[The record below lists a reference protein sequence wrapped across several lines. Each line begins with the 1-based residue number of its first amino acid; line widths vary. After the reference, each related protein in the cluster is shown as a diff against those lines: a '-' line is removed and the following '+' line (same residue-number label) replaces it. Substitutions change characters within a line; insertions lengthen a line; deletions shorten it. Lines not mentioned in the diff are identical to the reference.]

1 MADSKVSDM
10 TAATAV
16 AAADKMYLV
25 QSSASK
31 SVTNAILFGNVATPT
46 AFNDKLSIGD
56 HDTIT
61 AIGAVSVDTNV
72 TFINNILN
80 TVSTFKTT
88 GGHICDLK
96 KYKKKKFNK
105 TYDDLFKIIFK
116 FLNKI
121 SKYIP
126 HNKKELLQLTN
137 KILTEIPSQTTIQN
151 DYNITQLKITKKIL
165 NNYLNPNTRNFYT
178 ISNIK

>member
-46 AFNDKLSIGD
+46 VFNDKLSIGD

-61 AIGAVSVDTNV
+61 AVGAVSVDTNV
-72 TFINNILN
+72 TFINNIDAAGNL
-80 TVSTFKTT
+80 TLAAGVD
-88 GGHICDLK
+88 GQI
-96 KYKKKKFNK
+96 
-105 TYDDLFKIIFK
+105 KIIIMSSNSGSHTVT
-116 FLNKI
+116 LNAANIAQDI
-121 SKYIP
+121 SWDATG
-126 HNKKELLQLTN
+126 ESATLLYDTGTS
-137 KILTEIPSQTTIQN
+137 KWYFIGGSA
-151 DYNITQLKITKKIL
+151 
-165 NNYLNPNTRNFYT
+165 
-178 ISNIK
+178 SVS

>member
-46 AFNDKLSIGD
+46 VFNDKLSIGD

-61 AIGAVSVDTNV
+61 AVGAVSLDTNV
-72 TFINNILN
+72 TFINDIDAAGNLTLAAGVDGQI
-80 TVSTFKTT
+80 
-88 GGHICDLK
+88 
-96 KYKKKKFNK
+96 
-105 TYDDLFKIIFK
+105 KIIIMSSNSGSHTVT
-116 FLNKI
+116 LNAANIAQDI
-121 SKYIP
+121 SWDATG
-126 HNKKELLQLTN
+126 ESATLLYDTGTS
-137 KILTEIPSQTTIQN
+137 KWYFIGGSA
-151 DYNITQLKITKKIL
+151 
-165 NNYLNPNTRNFYT
+165 
-178 ISNIK
+178 SVS

>member
-1 MADSKVSDM
+1 M

-72 TFINNILN
+72 TFINNIDAAGN
-80 TVSTFKTT
+80 
-88 GGHICDLK
+88 
-96 KYKKKKFNK
+96 
-105 TYDDLFKIIFK
+105 
-116 FLNKI
+116 
-121 SKYIP
+121 
-126 HNKKELLQLTN
+126 LT
-137 KILTEIPSQTTIQN
+137 LAAGV
-151 DYNITQLKITKKIL
+151 DGQLKIIIMSSNSGGHTVTL
-165 NNYLNPNTRNFYT
+165 QG
-178 ISNIK
+178 SNIAQDISWDATGESATLLYDTGTSNWYFIGGSATVS

>member
-46 AFNDKLSIGD
+46 VFNDKLSIGD

-61 AIGAVSVDTNV
+61 AVGAVSLDTNV
-72 TFINNILN
+72 TFINDIDAAGNLTLAAGVDGQI
-80 TVSTFKTT
+80 
-88 GGHICDLK
+88 
-96 KYKKKKFNK
+96 
-105 TYDDLFKIIFK
+105 KIIIMSSNSGSHTVT
-116 FLNKI
+116 LNAVNIAQDI
-121 SKYIP
+121 SWDATG
-126 HNKKELLQLTN
+126 ESATLLYDTGTS
-137 KILTEIPSQTTIQN
+137 KWYFIGGSA
-151 DYNITQLKITKKIL
+151 
-165 NNYLNPNTRNFYT
+165 
-178 ISNIK
+178 SVS

>member
-46 AFNDKLSIGD
+46 VFNDKLSIGD

-61 AIGAVSVDTNV
+61 TVGAVSLDTNV
-72 TFINNILN
+72 TFINDVDAAGNLTLAAGVDGQI
-80 TVSTFKTT
+80 
-88 GGHICDLK
+88 
-96 KYKKKKFNK
+96 
-105 TYDDLFKIIFK
+105 KIIIMSSNSGSHTVT
-116 FLNKI
+116 LNAANIAQDI
-121 SKYIP
+121 SWDATG
-126 HNKKELLQLTN
+126 ESATLLYDTGTS
-137 KILTEIPSQTTIQN
+137 KWYFIGGSA
-151 DYNITQLKITKKIL
+151 
-165 NNYLNPNTRNFYT
+165 
-178 ISNIK
+178 SVS

>member
-46 AFNDKLSIGD
+46 VFNDKLSIGD

-61 AIGAVSVDTNV
+61 AVGAISLDTNV
-72 TFINNILN
+72 TFINDIDAAGNLTLAAGVDGQI
-80 TVSTFKTT
+80 
-88 GGHICDLK
+88 
-96 KYKKKKFNK
+96 
-105 TYDDLFKIIFK
+105 KIIIMSSNSGSHTVT
-116 FLNKI
+116 LNAANIAQDI
-121 SKYIP
+121 SWDATG
-126 HNKKELLQLTN
+126 ESATLLYDTGTS
-137 KILTEIPSQTTIQN
+137 KWYFIGGSA
-151 DYNITQLKITKKIL
+151 
-165 NNYLNPNTRNFYT
+165 
-178 ISNIK
+178 SVS

>member
-72 TFINNILN
+72 TFINNIDAAGN
-80 TVSTFKTT
+80 
-88 GGHICDLK
+88 
-96 KYKKKKFNK
+96 
-105 TYDDLFKIIFK
+105 
-116 FLNKI
+116 
-121 SKYIP
+121 
-126 HNKKELLQLTN
+126 LT
-137 KILTEIPSQTTIQN
+137 LAAGV
-151 DYNITQLKITKKIL
+151 DGQLKIIIMSSNSGGHTVTL
-165 NNYLNPNTRNFYT
+165 QG
-178 ISNIK
+178 SNIAQDISWDATGESATLLYDTGLSKWYFIGGSATVS

>member
-31 SVTNAILFGNVATPT
+31 SVTNAILFGNVATPA

-61 AIGAVSVDTNV
+61 AVGAISLDTNV
-72 TFINNILN
+72 TFINDIDAAGNLTLAAGVDGQIKIIIMSSN
-80 TVSTFKTT
+80 S
-88 GGHICDLK
+88 GGHTVTLNAANIAQDISWDATGESATLL
-96 KYKKKKFNK
+96 
-105 TYDDLFKIIFK
+105 YDTGT
-116 FLNKI
+116 
-121 SKYIP
+121 SKWYFIGG
-126 HNKKELLQLTN
+126 
-137 KILTEIPSQTTIQN
+137 SA
-151 DYNITQLKITKKIL
+151 
-165 NNYLNPNTRNFYT
+165 
-178 ISNIK
+178 SVS